1 MANLLC
7 RTVPCSSAL
16 DHVENKYSKKPIDES
31 CQCYVCQNFTR
42 SYLRHLVI
50 EKEILGLHL
59 LSYHNIAFLTQLVEK
74 LKKTI

>member
-1 MANLLC
+1 
-7 RTVPCSSAL
+7 
-16 DHVENKYSKKPIDES
+16 
-31 CQCYVCQNFTR
+31 VCQNFTR

-74 LKKTI
+74 LKKTIGKFIPGFCLSTYNNQNGFRTVFVI